1 MTAPLPK
8 RIIKETE
15 RLQNEPV
22 PGISAQPHDDN
33 ARYFDVM
40 VEGPGGSC
48 YEGGVFNLE
57 LFLPDD
63 YPMCPPRI
71 RFLTRIYHPNI
82 DRLGRICLDVLKNNW
97 SPALQIRTILL
108 SIQALLGAPNP
119 EDPLNEAVAKQWKE
133 NQPEAI
139 KTAREWT
146 RQYAQKNALT
156 FLSYFGFSDG
166 GGAAFGSRDSTQS
179 SQIPELPPAIPPKDK
194 RRGVSKVAAHSL
206 ESSTAVPAFTGGDLT
221 NMSSAVE
228 RRRRG
233 SLPVT
238 RVDSTA
244 ASRSTNKPTRT
255 RIRDLKPVHTPVP
268 ALLPSHKLPN
278 HSTPTEVTSSVD
290 GDAVANMSKL
300 QARDDIHFGTSNV
313 GDLKQMIQSLD
324 DEMDELEASNNMLK
338 STMEWDSDEDNDVVE
353 KPALRRL
360 FSTLK
365 RKSAVS
371 DRRYTMYSRSS
382 QDTEDTA
389 SRRQSSFATYAR
401 APSLSRLS
409 QEEIDNNS
417 EEFKSMFTKRM
428 QAKAKLRVG
437 PAIVQQPTS
446 ATPHTSTDLTQ
457 SLVTTPSIASRA
469 DSDPFVGALVPYKPL
484 PALPVSS
491 SAITLHVTSPS
502 HNIEPSHDVA
512 QSFMQ
517 KYPPPPDPATPTK
530 SAGRSLRYAKSETSI
545 RSSAIGPK
553 LAPQI
558 APAKRTANVEITNPD
573 DNPGVY
579 IAKVAVS
586 AGLPQSPLH
595 PDWEAAIKA
604 VKTSLVEDLKE
615 ADRRARDEV
624 KLLKVSANEKKQAER
639 LPWNEHGDRITS
651 SAGRLE
657 RVPTVDYAAM
667 TDHDLR
673 MFRVALQRE
682 TKPGKPTGVVKRLLG
697 QTNEQKTKEDVI
709 RNAVLA
715 KQKWLVDRELEARLE
730 ATAGSTPPTT
740 HSREDRLDQQTPS
753 SARGRAPWASAADS
767 PEPES
772 ATGGRHDMP
781 PHARH
786 NELHCT
792 DTGLESLSTPG
803 ISCTTPAIGL
813 GIFGAS
819 EDNVSST
826 LKATPHLDV
835 RSTPKHSPSVPP
847 VQVHGSGSTTP
858 ATPSHPRS
866 PFGEAPL
873 KVTPRNHVG
882 SPVFQPKRNNSF
894 KRKIE
899 AAADR
904 ARELKSIGS
913 HPALRESPSKSS
925 LPPVPNTAPLITL
938 NDIWDFDRG
947 EDGRYDSVV
956 KEDEPDSDFGL
967 GNAEVTM
974 ESPTFTV
981 ESDSEP
987 RKSVF
992 KWDDVDEGYA
1002 EQPRSAGGVHEAE
1015 TDIIAVALHDE
1026 LKHLSEFMSL
1036 KYPGRPESDSDDETE
1051 YVDNPDYNPAHDIS
1065 GESTVLIDDVIA
1077 QWESPS
1083 TSSSHSPSTKICCT
1097 RAAGLLKASG
1107 GYDQLTAY
1115 ATAKLDLRHF
1125 HPSATDSRD
1134 ALLTCA
1140 VCSKVVCP
1148 KCAKLCI
1155 EALCRQVMCKECGRS
1170 AEGRCDIH

>member
-1 MTAPLPK
+1 M
-8 RIIKETE
+8 
-15 RLQNEPV
+15 
-22 PGISAQPHDDN
+22 S
-33 ARYFDVM
+33 
-40 VEGPGGSC
+40 
-48 YEGGVFNLE
+48 
-57 LFLPDD
+57 
-63 YPMCPPRI
+63 PM
-71 RFLTRIYHPNI
+71 
-82 DRLGRICLDVLKNNW
+82 
-97 SPALQIRTILL
+97 
-108 SIQALLGAPNP
+108 
-119 EDPLNEAVAKQWKE
+119 
-133 NQPEAI
+133 
-139 KTAREWT
+139 
-146 RQYAQKNALT
+146 
-156 FLSYFGFSDG
+156 
-166 GGAAFGSRDSTQS
+166 
-179 SQIPELPPAIPPKDK
+179 LPPAIPPKDR
-194 RRGVSKVAAHSL
+194 RRGESKLAPHSL
-206 ESSTAVPAFTGGDLT
+206 ESSTAVPAFTGGELISV
-221 NMSSAVE
+221 SSAVE

-233 SLPVT
+233 SLGVT

-244 ASRSTNKPTRT
+244 ASRSTNKPIRT

-268 ALLPSHKLPN
+268 VLLPFHKLPN
-278 HSTPTEVTSSVD
+278 HSTSTEVTSSVD
-290 GDAVANMSKL
+290 GDAVANMPKL
-300 QARDDIHFGTSNV
+300 QARDDIRLNTSNV
-313 GDLKQMIQSLD
+313 SDLKQMIQSLD

-338 STMEWDSDEDNDVVE
+338 STMEWDSDEGDEEVE

-365 RKSAVS
+365 RKSAMS
-371 DRRYTMYSRSS
+371 DRRYTVYSRSS

-389 SRRQSSFATYAR
+389 SRRQSSFAIYDR
-401 APSLSRLS
+401 ALSQSRLS

-417 EEFKSMFTKRM
+417 EEFKSMFAKRM
-428 QAKAKLRVG
+428 QEKAKLRVG
-437 PAIVQQPTS
+437 SAIAQEPTS
-446 ATPHTSTDLTQ
+446 VTTQTSKDLTQ
-457 SLVTTPSIASRA
+457 SLATTPSIASRG

-484 PALPVSS
+484 PDLPVSS
-491 SAITLHVTSPS
+491 SAITLHGTSPS
-502 HNIEPSHDVA
+502 HNMEPSQDVV
-512 QSFMQ
+512 QRFIQ
-517 KYPPPPDPATPTK
+517 KHPPPLDPATPTRN
-530 SAGRSLRYAKSETSI
+530 AGRSLRYAKSETSM
-545 RSSAIGPK
+545 RSSMIGPK

-579 IAKVAVS
+579 IAKAAVS

-604 VKTSLVEDLKE
+604 VKSSLVEDLKE

-624 KLLKVSANEKKQAER
+624 KLLKLSANEKRQAER
-639 LPWNEHGDRITS
+639 LLWNEHGDRITS
-651 SAGRLE
+651 SAGHLG
-657 RVPTVDYAAM
+657 RVPTVDYAAAM

-682 TKPGKPTGVVKRLLG
+682 TEPSKPTGVVKRLLG

-730 ATAGSTPPTT
+730 AIASSTPPST
-740 HSREDRLDQQTPS
+740 HGREDRLDQQTTS
-753 SARGRAPWASAADS
+753 SARGRATLSSTADS

-772 ATGGRHDMP
+772 ATGGRYDVQTL
-781 PHARH
+781 ARH
-786 NELHCT
+786 NELQCT
-792 DTGLESLSTPG
+792 DTGPESLSTPG
-803 ISCTTPAIGL
+803 ISCTTPAYGL

-819 EDNVSST
+819 EHNIPST
-826 LKATPHLDV
+826 LKATPHLDI
-835 RSTPKHSPSVPP
+835 RSTPKHSPSAPP
-847 VQVHGSGSTTP
+847 VKVHGSGSTTP

-873 KVTPRNHVG
+873 KVTPRNYVG

-904 ARELKSIGS
+904 ARELRSIGS

-925 LPPVPNTAPLITL
+925 LPSVPNTAPLITL
-938 NDIWDFDRG
+938 NDIWDFNRG

-956 KEDEPDSDFGL
+956 KEDELNSDL
-967 GNAEVTM
+967 GNAKVTM
-974 ESPTFTV
+974 ESPTFTM

-1002 EQPRSAGGVHEAE
+1002 EQPRYAAGVYEVE
-1015 TDIIAVALHDE
+1015 TNISAVALHDE
-1026 LKHLSEFMSL
+1026 LKYLNEFMSL
-1036 KYPGRPESDSDDETE
+1036 RYPGRLESDSDDETE
-1051 YVDNPDYNPAHDIS
+1051 YVDNPDYNPAQDVG
-1065 GESTVLIDDVIA
+1065 GESKVLIDDVIA

-1083 TSSSHSPSTKICCT
+1083 TSGSHSPSTKTCCP

-1107 GYDQLTAY
+1107 GYDQLTAR

-1155 EALCRQVMCKECGRS
+1155 EALCCQVMCKECGRS

>member
-1 MTAPLPK
+1 
-8 RIIKETE
+8 
-15 RLQNEPV
+15 
-22 PGISAQPHDDN
+22 
-33 ARYFDVM
+33 
-40 VEGPGGSC
+40 
-48 YEGGVFNLE
+48 
-57 LFLPDD
+57 
-63 YPMCPPRI
+63 
-71 RFLTRIYHPNI
+71 
-82 DRLGRICLDVLKNNW
+82 
-97 SPALQIRTILL
+97 
-108 SIQALLGAPNP
+108 
-119 EDPLNEAVAKQWKE
+119 
-133 NQPEAI
+133 
-139 KTAREWT
+139 
-146 RQYAQKNALT
+146 
-156 FLSYFGFSDG
+156 
-166 GGAAFGSRDSTQS
+166 
-179 SQIPELPPAIPPKDK
+179 
-194 RRGVSKVAAHSL
+194 
-206 ESSTAVPAFTGGDLT
+206 
-221 NMSSAVE
+221 
-228 RRRRG
+228 
-233 SLPVT
+233 
-238 RVDSTA
+238 
-244 ASRSTNKPTRT
+244 
-255 RIRDLKPVHTPVP
+255 
-268 ALLPSHKLPN
+268 
-278 HSTPTEVTSSVD
+278 
-290 GDAVANMSKL
+290 MSKL

-324 DEMDELEASNNMLK
+324 DEMDELEASNDMLK
-338 STMEWDSDEDNDVVE
+338 STMEWDSDEDNDEVE

-389 SRRQSSFATYAR
+389 SRRQNSFATYDR
-401 APSLSRLS
+401 ALSQPTLS
-409 QEEIDNNS
+409 QEEVDNNA
-417 EEFKSMFTKRM
+417 EEYKSMFTKRM

-437 PAIVQQPTS
+437 PAMVQQPTS

-469 DSDPFVGALVPYKPL
+469 DSDPFVGALVPCKPL
-484 PALPVSS
+484 PDLPVSS
-491 SAITLHVTSPS
+491 SAITLHVTSPR

-517 KYPPPPDPATPTK
+517 KYPPPPNPATPTR

-545 RSSAIGPK
+545 RSSVIGPK

-604 VKTSLVEDLKE
+604 VKSSLVDDLKE

-624 KLLKVSANEKKQAER
+624 KLLKLSANEKKQAER
-639 LPWNEHGDRITS
+639 LLWNEHGDGITS
-651 SAGRLE
+651 SAGHLG

-682 TKPGKPTGVVKRLLG
+682 TEPSKPTGVVKRLLG
-697 QTNEQKTKEDVI
+697 QASEQKTKDDVI
-709 RNAVLA
+709 RNAVIA
-715 KQKWLVDRELEARLE
+715 KQKWLVGRELEARLE
-730 ATAGSTPPTT
+730 ASAGGTPPTT
-740 HSREDRLDQQTPS
+740 HGRDDRLDQQIPS
-753 SARGRAPWASAADS
+753 SARGRATFSSAADL

-786 NELHCT
+786 NELLCT
-792 DTGLESLSTPG
+792 DTGLESLSTLG
-803 ISCTTPAIGL
+803 ISCTTPAFGL

-819 EDNVSST
+819 ENNVSSR
-826 LKATPHLDV
+826 LKATPILEI
-835 RSTPKHSPSVPP
+835 RSTPKHSPSAPP
-847 VQVHGSGSTTP
+847 VQVHGSGTTTP

-866 PFGEAPL
+866 PFGEEPL
-873 KVTPRNHVG
+873 RVTPRNHSG
-882 SPVFQPKRNNSF
+882 SPVFQPKRDNSF

-899 AAADR
+899 AAADG
-904 ARELKSIGS
+904 ARQLRSIGS

-956 KEDEPDSDFGL
+956 KEDEHNSDL
-967 GNAEVTM
+967 RSAEVTM
-974 ESPTFTV
+974 ESPTFTMK
-981 ESDSEP
+981 SDSEP

-992 KWDDVDEGYA
+992 EWDVVDEGYA
-1002 EQPRSAGGVHEAE
+1002 EQPRHAAGVYEAA
-1015 TDIIAVALHDE
+1015 TNISAVALHNE

-1036 KYPGRPESDSDDETE
+1036 KYSGRLESDSDDETE
-1051 YVDNPDYNPAHDIS
+1051 YVDNPDYNPAHAIS
-1065 GESTVLIDDVIA
+1065 GERKVLIDDVIA

-1083 TSSSHSPSTKICCT
+1083 TSGSYSPSTKTCCT

-1107 GYDQLTAY
+1107 GYDQLTAR
-1115 ATAKLDLRHF
+1115 ATVKLDLRHF
-1125 HPSATDSRD
+1125 HPSAVDSRD

-1155 EALCRQVMCKECGRS
+1155 EALCCQVMCKECGRS

>member
-1 MTAPLPK
+1 
-8 RIIKETE
+8 
-15 RLQNEPV
+15 
-22 PGISAQPHDDN
+22 
-33 ARYFDVM
+33 
-40 VEGPGGSC
+40 
-48 YEGGVFNLE
+48 
-57 LFLPDD
+57 
-63 YPMCPPRI
+63 
-71 RFLTRIYHPNI
+71 
-82 DRLGRICLDVLKNNW
+82 
-97 SPALQIRTILL
+97 
-108 SIQALLGAPNP
+108 
-119 EDPLNEAVAKQWKE
+119 
-133 NQPEAI
+133 
-139 KTAREWT
+139 
-146 RQYAQKNALT
+146 
-156 FLSYFGFSDG
+156 
-166 GGAAFGSRDSTQS
+166 
-179 SQIPELPPAIPPKDK
+179 
-194 RRGVSKVAAHSL
+194 
-206 ESSTAVPAFTGGDLT
+206 
-221 NMSSAVE
+221 
-228 RRRRG
+228 
-233 SLPVT
+233 
-238 RVDSTA
+238 
-244 ASRSTNKPTRT
+244 
-255 RIRDLKPVHTPVP
+255 
-268 ALLPSHKLPN
+268 
-278 HSTPTEVTSSVD
+278 
-290 GDAVANMSKL
+290 MSKL

-338 STMEWDSDEDNDVVE
+338 STMEWDSDEGDDEVE

-365 RKSAVS
+365 RKPAVS

-382 QDTEDTA
+382 QDPEDAA
-389 SRRQSSFATYAR
+389 SRRQSSSATYDR
-401 APSLSRLS
+401 ALSQSRLS

-417 EEFKSMFTKRM
+417 VEFKSMFAKRM

-437 PAIVQQPTS
+437 SAIAQEPTS
-446 ATPHTSTDLTQ
+446 ATTQTSKDLTP
-457 SLVTTPSIASRA
+457 SLATTTPSIASRG
-469 DSDPFVGALVPYKPL
+469 DSDPFVGALVSYKPL
-484 PALPVSS
+484 PDLPVSS

-502 HNIEPSHDVA
+502 HNVEPSQDVV
-512 QSFMQ
+512 QSFIQ
-517 KYPPPPDPATPTK
+517 KYPPPPDPATPTR
-530 SAGRSLRYAKSETSI
+530 SAGRSLRYAKSETSM
-545 RSSAIGPK
+545 RSSMIGPK

-604 VKTSLVEDLKE
+604 VKSSLVEDLKE

-624 KLLKVSANEKKQAER
+624 KLLKLSANEKKQAER
-639 LPWNEHGDRITS
+639 LLWNEHGDRITS

-682 TKPGKPTGVVKRLLG
+682 TEPSKPTGVVKRLLG

-730 ATAGSTPPTT
+730 ATTGSTSPST
-740 HSREDRLDQQTPS
+740 HGREDRLDQQTPS
-753 SARGRAPWASAADS
+753 SARGRATLSSTADS

-772 ATGGRHDMP
+772 ATGGRYDVQ
-781 PHARH
+781 PHARQI

-792 DTGLESLSTPG
+792 ETGLESSSKIHAP
-803 ISCTTPAIGL
+803 CTTPVFGL

-819 EDNVSST
+819 EDNVFSR
-826 LKATPHLDV
+826 LKATPHLND
-835 RSTPKHSPSVPP
+835 RLTPKHSPSAPP
-847 VQVHGSGSTTP
+847 IQVHGSGFTTP

-866 PFGEAPL
+866 PFGEEPL
-873 KVTPRNHVG
+873 KVTPRNHPG

-904 ARELKSIGS
+904 ARELRSIGS

-938 NDIWDFDRG
+938 NDIWDFERG

-956 KEDEPDSDFGL
+956 KEDELNFDL

-974 ESPTFTV
+974 ESPTFTM
-981 ESDSEP
+981 ESDSAP

-992 KWDDVDEGYA
+992 KWDDVDEGYL
-1002 EQPRSAGGVHEAE
+1002 EQPRHAAGVYEAE
-1015 TDIIAVALHDE
+1015 SNISAVALHDE

-1036 KYPGRPESDSDDETE
+1036 KYPGRLESDSDDETE
-1051 YVDNPDYNPAHDIS
+1051 YVDNPDYNPAHDVS
-1065 GESTVLIDDVIA
+1065 GESKVLIDDVIA

-1083 TSSSHSPSTKICCT
+1083 TSGSHSPSTKTCCP

-1107 GYDQLTAY
+1107 GYDQLTAR

-1155 EALCRQVMCKECGRS
+1155 EALCCQVMCKECGRS

>member
-1 MTAPLPK
+1 M
-8 RIIKETE
+8 
-15 RLQNEPV
+15 
-22 PGISAQPHDDN
+22 S
-33 ARYFDVM
+33 
-40 VEGPGGSC
+40 
-48 YEGGVFNLE
+48 
-57 LFLPDD
+57 
-63 YPMCPPRI
+63 PM
-71 RFLTRIYHPNI
+71 
-82 DRLGRICLDVLKNNW
+82 
-97 SPALQIRTILL
+97 
-108 SIQALLGAPNP
+108 
-119 EDPLNEAVAKQWKE
+119 
-133 NQPEAI
+133 
-139 KTAREWT
+139 
-146 RQYAQKNALT
+146 
-156 FLSYFGFSDG
+156 
-166 GGAAFGSRDSTQS
+166 
-179 SQIPELPPAIPPKDK
+179 LPPAIPPKDR
-194 RRGVSKVAAHSL
+194 RRGGPKLAPHSL
-206 ESSTAVPAFTGGDLT
+206 ESSTAVSAFTGGELIS
-221 NMSSAVE
+221 MSSAVE

-268 ALLPSHKLPN
+268 VLLPLHKLSN
-278 HSTPTEVTSSVD
+278 HSTSTEVTSSVD

-338 STMEWDSDEDNDVVE
+338 STMEWDSDEGDDEVE

-365 RKSAVS
+365 RKPAVS

-382 QDTEDTA
+382 QDPEDAA
-389 SRRQSSFATYAR
+389 SRRQSSSATYDR
-401 APSLSRLS
+401 ALSQSRLS

-417 EEFKSMFTKRM
+417 VEFKSMFAKRM

-437 PAIVQQPTS
+437 SAIAQEPTS
-446 ATPHTSTDLTQ
+446 ATTQTSKDLTP
-457 SLVTTPSIASRA
+457 SLATTTPSIASRG
-469 DSDPFVGALVPYKPL
+469 DSDPFVGALVSYKPL
-484 PALPVSS
+484 PDLPVSS

-502 HNIEPSHDVA
+502 HNVEPSQDVV
-512 QSFMQ
+512 QSFIQ
-517 KYPPPPDPATPTK
+517 KYPPPPDPATPTR
-530 SAGRSLRYAKSETSI
+530 SAGRSLRYAKSETSM
-545 RSSAIGPK
+545 RSSMIGPK

-604 VKTSLVEDLKE
+604 VKSSLVEDLKE

-624 KLLKVSANEKKQAER
+624 KLLKLSANEKKQAER
-639 LPWNEHGDRITS
+639 LLWNEHGDRITS

-682 TKPGKPTGVVKRLLG
+682 TEPSKPTGVVKRLLG

-730 ATAGSTPPTT
+730 ATTGSTSPST
-740 HSREDRLDQQTPS
+740 HGREDRLDQQTPS
-753 SARGRAPWASAADS
+753 SARGRATLSSTADS

-772 ATGGRHDMP
+772 ATGGRYDVQ
-781 PHARH
+781 PHARQI

-792 DTGLESLSTPG
+792 ETGLESSSKIHAP
-803 ISCTTPAIGL
+803 CTTPVFGL

-819 EDNVSST
+819 EDNVFSR
-826 LKATPHLDV
+826 LKATPHLND
-835 RSTPKHSPSVPP
+835 RLTPKHSPSAPP
-847 VQVHGSGSTTP
+847 IQVHGSGFTTP

-866 PFGEAPL
+866 PFGEEPL
-873 KVTPRNHVG
+873 KVTPRNHPG

-904 ARELKSIGS
+904 ARELRSIGS

-938 NDIWDFDRG
+938 NDIWDFERG

-956 KEDEPDSDFGL
+956 KEDELNFDL

-974 ESPTFTV
+974 ESPTFTM
-981 ESDSEP
+981 ESDSAP

-992 KWDDVDEGYA
+992 KWDDVDEGYL
-1002 EQPRSAGGVHEAE
+1002 EQPRHAAGVYEAE
-1015 TDIIAVALHDE
+1015 SNISAVALHDE

-1036 KYPGRPESDSDDETE
+1036 KYPGRLESDSDDETE
-1051 YVDNPDYNPAHDIS
+1051 YVDNPDYNPAHDVS
-1065 GESTVLIDDVIA
+1065 GESKVLIDDVIA

-1083 TSSSHSPSTKICCT
+1083 TSGSHSPSTKTCCP

-1107 GYDQLTAY
+1107 GYDQLTAR

-1155 EALCRQVMCKECGRS
+1155 EALCCQVMCKECGRS